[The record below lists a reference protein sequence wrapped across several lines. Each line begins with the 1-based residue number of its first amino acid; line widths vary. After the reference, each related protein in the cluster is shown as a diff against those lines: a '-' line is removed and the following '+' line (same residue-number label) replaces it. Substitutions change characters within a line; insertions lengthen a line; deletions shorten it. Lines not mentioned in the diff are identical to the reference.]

1 MILKASQR
9 GGGRQ
14 LAAHL
19 LNAKDN
25 EHVHVHEMRGFVSD
39 DLGDAFDEAYATSRA
54 TKAKQ
59 FLFSLSLNPPQDA
72 QVSADEFEAAIE
84 AIERKVGLEGQPR
97 AIVFHEKDGR
107 RHAHAVWSRI
117 DADRMKAINLPFF
130 KTKLMDV
137 SRELY
142 LEHGW
147 QMPRGLIS
155 WKERDPAN
163 FTLAEWQ
170 QAKRS
175 GQDPKALKAMFTE
188 CWAASDS
195 KEAFAAALKARG
207 YTLSR
212 GDRRSHVAVDF
223 RGEVYAIARYAGIK
237 TKDVRARLGDPDA
250 LPSINRAIIGH
261 ADRMTPMLE
270 KYVRE
275 AEARHSMRKASLAF
289 RRTETLQRQR
299 AERAKLDQEHEARRV
314 RETQARQ
321 ARLRTGW
328 RGLWD
333 RMTGTHAKTKTQNEQ
348 EALEAHQRDRA
359 ERERLI
365 FRQLDLRRTLDQQI
379 KQARQEQVEQVGEL
393 HRDIANYREFGKEPP
408 AIKQRSTAREAAPE
422 RMRTSERP
430 RRRDRDRGPEFER

>member
-25 EHVHVHEMRGFVSD
+25 EHVHVHELRGFVSD

-59 FLFSLSLNPPQDA
+59 FLFSLSLNPPPDA
-72 QVSADEFEAAIE
+72 RVPADKFEAAIE

-117 DADRMKAINLPFF
+117 DAERMKAINLPYF
-130 KTKLMDV
+130 KLKLMSV

-142 LEHGW
+142 LENGW

-175 GQDPKALKAMFTE
+175 GQDLKALKTMFAE

-250 LPSINRAIIGH
+250 LPSINRAMIDH
-261 ADRMTPMLE
+261 ANRMTPMLE
-270 KYVRE
+270 KHVRE
-275 AEARHSMRKASLAF
+275 AEARHTMRTASLLS
-289 RRTETLQRQR
+289 RRQEILQRQR
-299 AERAKLDQEHEARRV
+299 AERAKLDNEQEVRQL
-314 RETQARQ
+314 RETKERQ
-321 ARLRTGW
+321 ARLRSGW

-333 RMTGTHAKTKTQNEQ
+333 RIMGQRSKIKEQNQQ
-348 EALEAHQRDRA
+348 EAIRSQQRDRA

-379 KQARQEQVEQVGEL
+379 KVARQEHAEQTTEL
-393 HRDIANYREFGKEPP
+393 HRDLANYREFGKEPP
-408 AIKQRSTAREAAPE
+408 AVIERSRENETLPE
-422 RMRTSERP
+422 RKRKSERP
-430 RRRDRDRGPEFER
+430 RRRDRNGAPEFER